1 MGLDMYLTKKT
12 SVKNY
17 SYEGKEK
24 AKYKISVRKGG
35 EDIPHIKKERIC
47 SIEEDI
53 MYWRK
58 ANAIHDWFVKNC
70 QEGTDDCRTA
80 WVGETQIKELLE
92 TLKKVLQNRTNT
104 ALIEELLPTTAGFF
118 FGGTEYD
125 EYYFETIEKTIEV
138 LQAEVNEMESMDEYY
153 FDYYY
158 HSSW

>member
-1 MGLDMYLTKKT
+1 
-12 SVKNY
+12 
-17 SYEGKEK
+17 
-24 AKYKISVRKGG
+24 
-35 EDIPHIKKERIC
+35 
-47 SIEEDI
+47 

-70 QEGTDDCRTA
+70 QEGNDDCRTT
-80 WVGETQIKELLE
+80 WVGETNIKELLD

-104 ALIEELLPTTAGFF
+104 ALIQELLPTTEGFF

-138 LQAEVNEMESMDEYY
+138 LQAEVDEMESMDEYY